1 MAGTLDHVG
10 VKGALGKEG
19 DGPTLLLQAPSLFLE
34 NANELFTDD
43 PAFLL
48 GIDDMGQAGQK
59 TLARID
65 NDERDMQ
72 VIAESTSD
80 LLAFAC
86 TQTASIDENA
96 GELTAYGMVNK
107 QGRDG

>member
-1 MAGTLDHVG
+1 MPARRISSMTMASAARRAARRSSST
-10 VKGALGKEG
+10 
-19 DGPTLLLQAPSLFLE
+19 APSLFLE

-48 GIDDMGQAGQK
+48 GIDDMGQAGQE

-80 LLAFAC
+80 LLAFTC
-86 TQTASIDENA
+86 SQTTSIDENA
-96 GELTAYGMVNK
+96 GELTTYGMVNK